1 MAASRFGLMSD
12 SHSTQLPKVRT
23 SIRSA
28 ACTSRR
34 RPESRSILPIAM
46 SRSLASWI
54 RSSSS
59 GLHWIARA
67 SRFPFPFR
75 LSVLQGFSECVQ
87 FDLCH
92 GLNACPFL
100 TFFESRCYSFRTSEA
115 TFSHP
120 RVSPGIDFAKD
131 ARDSA
136 QGTRPRPVPWLHLT
150 RSDETASLPNCASA
164 NIPSPRRRV
173 ETTPEEQSLWSTF
186 LTFFPF
192 RAVQMEVQAECI
204 RR

>member
-1 MAASRFGLMSD
+1 MAARRFGLMSD
-12 SHSTQLPKVRT
+12 SHSTQLPKVPASMR
-23 SIRSA
+23 RSA

-59 GLHWIARA
+59 GLDWIARA

-87 FDLCH
+87 FGLCN

-115 TFSHP
+115 TFPARACRRKSTLP
-120 RVSPGIDFAKD
+120 RT
-131 ARDSA
+131 R
-136 QGTRPRPVPWLHLT
+136 GTVLRELDP
-150 RSDETASLPNCASA
+150 D
-164 NIPSPRRRV
+164 
-173 ETTPEEQSLWSTF
+173 
-186 LTFFPF
+186 PF
-192 RAVQMEVQAECI
+192 HGFT
-204 RR
+204 